1 MVKNIDIKDMKRTM
15 EQIRWGKLIQRYLQ
29 LIIEIIASNSDYVCY
44 IFMIVSMMK
53 NAGLISLVYPF
64 LVFGYGLME
73 EANPRRKIWYG
84 IMIYTEVLI
93 LIKFLY

>member
-1 MVKNIDIKDMKRTM
+1 M
-15 EQIRWGKLIQRYLQ
+15 Q
-29 LIIEIIASNSDYVCY
+29 LLIEIISTNSDYVCY
-44 IFMIVSMMK
+44 ILMIVSMMK

-84 IMIYTEVLI
+84 IMIYTEILI